1 MKILQFLLRYSKYS
15 WGIVLTAAIAA
26 VIAGVS
32 STGLLILISKALAK
46 APATDSL
53 LAWGFLALCLFV
65 PFSRFISQVL
75 LVRLSQAAMFDLRLQ
90 LSGRILGAPLRRL
103 EEIGAHRLL
112 ATLTED
118 VAVITNGLVSIPT
131 ICLQGAVLVCC
142 MVYLA
147 WLSGI
152 VFAGVFVLIVIGV
165 TIFQFG
171 VQWAMRFIRLA
182 REDQDALFSHFRAL
196 TQGTKE
202 LKLHQHRRQSFLLRV
217 LQETAASY
225 RRHSTTGNVVYTL
238 VGSSAQILHFG
249 VIGLVIFVLPS
260 FRTVD
265 APTLVSYAVLLLYM
279 MVPLDVLTNTLPN
292 LGRANVSLKKIE
304 SLGLK
309 LTAGGYEKEEARI
322 RTIPARSWNRL
333 TLADVTHSYH
343 RERENSSFV
352 LGPINLTLHPGEL
365 TFITGG
371 NGSGKTTLAKIL
383 CGLYFPESG
392 EMRWDGRAV
401 NEGDLELHRNR
412 FSVVFSDSYLFD
424 NLLGLESPEL
434 DTRATEYLSE
444 FNLNHKVQIK
454 DGALSTTDLSQGQRK
469 RLALMTAYLEDRE
482 IYIFDEWAA
491 DQDPEFKEIFYYKLL
506 TELKARGKTLIVI
519 SHDDRYYHIADR
531 IVKLDSGKAT
541 EVAAAPRSRVAV
553 AETVLN

>member
-26 VIAGVS
+26 IIAGVS
-32 STGLLILISKALAK
+32 STGILILISRALAK
-46 APATDSL
+46 APAIDPL
-53 LAWGFLALCLFV
+53 LAYGFLALCLFV
-65 PFSRFISQVL
+65 PLSRFVSQVL

-90 LSGRILGAPLRRL
+90 LSGRILGAPLRQL

-147 WLSGI
+147 WLSGV
-152 VFAGVFVLIVIGV
+152 VFAGVFVLIVVGV

-171 VQWAMRFIRLA
+171 VKIAMRFIKLA

-260 FRTVD
+260 FRPVD
-265 APTLVSYAVLLLYM
+265 GPTLVSYAVLLLYM

-292 LGRANVSLKKIE
+292 LGRANIALRKIE

-309 LTAGGYEKEEARI
+309 LTAGTYEKTEARI

-333 TLADVTHSYH
+333 SLVDVTHTYH

-383 CGLYFPESG
+383 CGLYVPESG
-392 EMRWDGRAV
+392 EIRWDGKPAG
-401 NEGDLELHRNR
+401 EDMELHRHH

-424 NLLGLESPEL
+424 NLLGLESPQL

-444 FNLNHKVQIK
+444 FQLNHKVQIK

-506 TELKARGKTLIVI
+506 SELKARGKTLIVI
-519 SHDDRYYHIADR
+519 SHDDRYFHIADR
-531 IVKLDSGKAT
+531 IVKLDSGRVE
-541 EVAAAPRSRVAV
+541 EVGVASRSRVAV
-553 AETVLN
+553 AEPVLN

>member
-1 MKILQFLLRYSKYS
+1 M
-15 WGIVLTAAIAA
+15 TAAIAA
-26 VIAGVS
+26 IVAGIS
-32 STGLLILISKALAK
+32 STGILIVISRALTKAD
-46 APATDSL
+46 APGQF
-53 LAWGFLALCLFV
+53 LAWSFLGLCLFV
-65 PFSRFISQVL
+65 PLSRFVSQVL
-75 LVRLSQAAMFDLRLQ
+75 LVRLSQAAMFDLRMQ
-90 LSGRILGAPLRRL
+90 LSCRILGTPLRRL

-152 VFAGVFVLIVIGV
+152 VFVGVFVLILMGV
-165 TIFQFG
+165 TIFQLG
-171 VQWAMRFIRLA
+171 VRIAMRFIRLA
-182 REDQDALFSHFRAL
+182 REDQDALFSHFRAM

-225 RRHSTTGNVVYTL
+225 RRHSTTGSVVYTL

-260 FRTVD
+260 FREIDT
-265 APTLVSYAVLLLYM
+265 ATLVSYAVLLLYM
-279 MVPLDVLTNTLPN
+279 MVPLDVLTATLPN
-292 LGRANVSLKKIE
+292 LGRANIALRKVE

-309 LTAGGYEKEEARI
+309 LTPGGYENSEARV

-333 TLADVTHSYH
+333 ALVDVTHSYH

-352 LGPINLTLHPGEL
+352 LGPINFTLHPGEL
-365 TFITGG
+365 TFIIGG

-383 CGLYFPESG
+383 CGLYVPEGG
-392 EMRWDGRAV
+392 EIRWDGKAV
-401 NEGDLELHRNR
+401 TEENLELHRHH

-424 NLLGLESPEL
+424 SLLGLESPQL
-434 DTRATEYLSE
+434 DAKAAEYLLE
-444 FNLNHKVQIK
+444 FQLNHKVQIQA
-454 DGALSTTDLSQGQRK
+454 GTLSTTELSQGQRK
-469 RLALMTAYLEDRE
+469 RLALLTAYLEDRE

-491 DQDPEFKEIFYYKLL
+491 DQDPEFREIFYYKILP
-506 TELKARGKTLIVI
+506 ELKARGKTLIVI

-531 IVKLDSGKAT
+531 IVKLDSGRV
-541 EVAAAPRSRVAV
+541 EEISSSLEPRVEV
-553 AETVLN
+553 AETVLI

>member
-1 MKILQFLLRYSKYS
+1 MKILHFLLRYSKYS

-26 VIAGVS
+26 IIAGVS
-32 STGLLILISKALAK
+32 STGILIVISKALAK
-46 APATDSL
+46 APALDPL

-65 PFSRFISQVL
+65 PLSRFVSQVL
-75 LVRLSQAAMFDLRLQ
+75 LVRLSQAAMFDLRMQ

-103 EEIGAHRLL
+103 EEIGANRLL

-142 MVYLA
+142 MAYLA

-152 VFAGVFVLIVIGV
+152 VFTGVLVLILIGM
-165 TIFQFG
+165 TIFQLG
-171 VQWAMRFIRLA
+171 VRLAMRFIRLA
-182 REDQDALFSHFRAL
+182 REDQDALFNHFRAM

-202 LKLHQHRRQSFLLRV
+202 LKLHQHRRQSFLLRM
-217 LQETAASY
+217 LQETAKSY

-249 VIGLVIFVLPS
+249 VIGLVIFVLPT
-260 FRTVD
+260 FRQVD
-265 APTLVSYAVLLLYM
+265 APTLMSYAFLLLYM
-279 MVPLDVLTNTLPN
+279 MVPLDVLTSTLPN
-292 LGRANVSLKKIE
+292 LGRANVALRKVE

-309 LTAGGYEKEEARI
+309 LTAGGYERDEARV

-333 TLADVTHSYH
+333 DLVGVTHSYH

-352 LGPINLTLHPGEL
+352 LGPIDLTLHAGEL

-383 CGLYFPESG
+383 CGLYVPESG
-392 EMRWDGRAV
+392 EIRWDGKTIS
-401 NEGDLELHRNR
+401 EELHRHH
-412 FSVVFSDSYLFD
+412 FSAVFSDSYLFD
-424 NLLGLESPEL
+424 SLLGLESPQL
-434 DTRATEYLSE
+434 DARASNYLLE
-444 FNLNHKVQIK
+444 FQLNHKVQIK

-491 DQDPEFKEIFYYKLL
+491 DQDPEFKAIFYYKLL
-506 TELKARGKTLIVI
+506 PELKARGKTLIVI
-519 SHDDRYYHIADR
+519 SHDDRYFHIADR
-531 IVKLDSGKAT
+531 IVKLDSGKA
-541 EVAAAPRSRVAV
+541 EEISPALQARAAASEAV
-553 AETVLN
+553 LT